1 MSNVSDISGM
11 TMNLILMIALGW
23 SAKDTAPYKVW
34 DLWTDGYDIR
44 DWMQVGQG
52 FQLLFAQLAK
62 YDAPEF
68 SIEVNI
74 MGST

>member
-11 TMNLILMIALGW
+11 CMNLILMIALGW

-34 DLWTDGYDIR
+34 DLWKAGYDIK